1 MNLRIPPVL
10 QLAAFGL
17 AAWAVAKLLPGL
29 SFRLGMVG
37 TIGVVALATIGAVIL
52 LASLRAF
59 RKAETTVDPIHP
71 EAATSLVTGGL
82 YRYTRNPMYLGF
94 ALLLAAGSLALG
106 NLAALVIPVLFV
118 MVMTEGQ
125 IKLEERILRNL
136 FGRQYENYC
145 RQTRRWI

>member
-17 AAWAVAKLLPGL
+17 AAWAAAKLLPGL

-37 TIGVVALATIGAVIL
+37 TVAVVMLATIGAAIL
-52 LASLRAF
+52 LASLGTF
-59 RKAETTVDPIHP
+59 RKSATTVNPIHP
-71 EAATSLVTGGL
+71 GAATSLVTGGL

-94 ALLLAAGSLALG
+94 ALLLAAGYLTLG

-145 RQTRRWI
+145 RQTRRSI

>member
-17 AAWAVAKLLPGL
+17 AAWAAAKLLPGL

-37 TIGVVALATIGAVIL
+37 TVAVVMLATIGAAIL
-52 LASLRAF
+52 LASLGTF
-59 RKAETTVDPIHP
+59 RKSATTVNPIHP
-71 EAATSLVTGGL
+71 GAATSLVTGGL

-94 ALLLAAGSLALG
+94 ALLLAAGSLTLG

-145 RQTRRWI
+145 RQTRRSI

>member
-1 MNLRIPPVL
+1 MTLRVPPVL

-17 AAWAVAKLLPGL
+17 TAWAAAKLFPGL
-29 SFRLGMVG
+29 SFRLGTVG

-52 LASLRAF
+52 LASLGTF
-59 RKAETTVDPIHP
+59 RKSATTVNPIHP
-71 EAATSLVTGGL
+71 GAATSLVTGGL
-82 YRYTRNPMYLGF
+82 YRYTRNPMYLSF

-106 NLAALVIPVLFV
+106 NLAAFVIPVLFV